1 MNNDSDKVRL
11 FVMDNTLTFIPQVF
25 ENRSFKN
32 AEFKSFDHMKNMI
45 EAIRHL
51 STENTGIEVYVL
63 SSCSDAKSMH
73 EKNRWY
79 DKYLPSICETHRIFL
94 NHAGY
99 DRGVPG
105 GVGINDFLLD
115 CCTENLDRWKYA
127 GGQGIKLKNELNEND
142 YWKGL
147 EIFTD
152 RKTSVF
158 KYELISKIS
167 SAVIDT
173 QFIGFLNEVDSALS
187 RIGGIAVR
195 KYTAKTKGEGSG
207 EKCPKKII
215 EIDLTDGRER

>member
-1 MNNDSDKVRL
+1 MEICGW
-11 FVMDNTLTFIPQVF
+11 T
-25 ENRSFKN
+25 
-32 AEFKSFDHMKNMI
+32 
-45 EAIRHL
+45 RH
-51 STENTGIEVYVL
+51 
-63 SSCSDAKSMH
+63 
-73 EKNRWY
+73 
-79 DKYLPSICETHRIFL
+79 
-94 NHAGY
+94 
-99 DRGVPG
+99 
-105 GVGINDFLLD
+105 
-115 CCTENLDRWKYA
+115 
-127 GGQGIKLKNELNEND
+127 KLKNELNEND

-147 EIFTD
+147 EILTD